1 MKNIVLIS
9 FILFSYIMKGQDPSF
24 SQFDLNM
31 NYSNPA
37 FTGYEGK
44 TRFLLHSRNQ
54 WNRINE
60 NFNNSIFEFSS
71 RFRLNKNSRKR
82 KTSWC
87 FGVSLISEDLEV
99 LPQIG
104 NSVFLK
110 RTDIYI
116 YPFTLEM
123 KISKNEYISASP
135 LNVSF
140 RKYGLSSSSLIF
152 TDMINDY
159 DNVIAD
165 PSFSYSTFNDG
176 RWGVT
181 MSSGLIY
188 TRHGKFN
195 NNKRNRFNIGF
206 AGNLITDYESL
217 LGTNTADSKI
227 PQKIT
232 LHSEWYSAIPSWRR
246 PFIPYYRNMMKHET
260 YFKDGKSIFSKTE
273 IGGTIFLNNTGVEL
287 GTILRINNYQDNGK
301 AQTWIPILRYRLNS
315 GKNLYIISFS
325 YDGNIASSNE
335 LLQFVSTGTTYEL
348 GFTIYVGSGRNKN
361 QDCAA
366 FDIMDENPLYQDVL
380 KKGMFNHRNG
390 NKNFKR

>member
-1 MKNIVLIS
+1 
-9 FILFSYIMKGQDPSF
+9 
-24 SQFDLNM
+24 
-31 NYSNPA
+31 
-37 FTGYEGK
+37 
-44 TRFLLHSRNQ
+44 
-54 WNRINE
+54 
-60 NFNNSIFEFSS
+60 
-71 RFRLNKNSRKR
+71 
-82 KTSWC
+82 
-87 FGVSLISEDLEV
+87 
-99 LPQIG
+99 
-104 NSVFLK
+104 
-110 RTDIYI
+110 
-116 YPFTLEM
+116 
-123 KISKNEYISASP
+123 
-135 LNVSF
+135 
-140 RKYGLSSSSLIF
+140 
-152 TDMINDY
+152 
-159 DNVIAD
+159 
-165 PSFSYSTFNDG
+165 
-176 RWGVT
+176 

-227 PQKIT
+227 PKKIT

-260 YFKDGKSIFSKTE
+260 YFTDGKSIFSKTE

-287 GTILRINNYQDNGK
+287 GSILRINNYQDNGK

-361 QDCAA
+361 PDCAA
-366 FDIMDENPLYQDVL
+366 FDIMNDNPLYQDVQN
-380 KKGMFNHRNG
+380 KGLLNHKSG
-390 NKNFKR
+390 KKNFKR